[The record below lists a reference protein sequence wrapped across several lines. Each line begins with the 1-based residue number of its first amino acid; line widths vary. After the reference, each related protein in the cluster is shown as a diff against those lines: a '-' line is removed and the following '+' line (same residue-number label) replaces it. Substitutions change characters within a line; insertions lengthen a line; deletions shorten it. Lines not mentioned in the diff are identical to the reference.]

1 MVAEVVADLVV
12 VDWIVGNLVMVDG
25 MVVGRVVLGRMRA
38 DWIVD
43 WVVVFKAG
51 VVLEENMV
59 VVTTVDGCMVIV
71 MEMGEELVDEGW
83 VDRE

>member
-71 MEMGEELVDEGW
+71 MEMGEELVDEG
-83 VDRE
+83 